1 MLSLLL
7 DPLNLVCLPLCPLLP
22 IECSLVIRSTSDL
35 PPMLSLSE
43 VVLYD
48 ASNNILNLSAIYGH
62 LLQDSNPGQV
72 PYASMS
78 R

>member
-1 MLSLLL
+1 
-7 DPLNLVCLPLCPLLP
+7 
-22 IECSLVIRSTSDL
+22 
-35 PPMLSLSE
+35 MLSLSE

-48 ASNNILNLSAIYGH
+48 ASNNILNLNAIYGH